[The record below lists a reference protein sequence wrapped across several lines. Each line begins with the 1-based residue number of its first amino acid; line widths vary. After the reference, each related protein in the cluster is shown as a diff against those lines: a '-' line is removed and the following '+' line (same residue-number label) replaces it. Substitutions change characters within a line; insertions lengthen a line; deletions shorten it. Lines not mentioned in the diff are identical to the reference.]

1 MIKSEIIAD
10 SINPHGNRIT
20 TFICDFPRII
30 LAEVNTHRAFS
41 RNSASS
47 RAIPFNKMVEKVKE
61 QPFIPMAWQKD
72 HKGMQGTEYLNTSTI
87 YGYKDDFLIPGIPI
101 PTPKPT
107 SHLTASIETWLAAR
121 DSAVAQAKQLSDI
134 GVTKQLC
141 NRLLEPFMYHRAII
155 TATEYENFFTLR
167 CPEYSWQGEGSF
179 RSWKDLV
186 SSAFHDGASRDWVD
200 GLEDTTILERLKNN
214 KGMGEIHIMALA
226 ESMWD
231 NMNHSTPKLLKE
243 GEWHIPFGDEIDTL
257 SLSGTLYELKKE
269 EDPNFLDNHIA
280 IHFSDKTINQT
291 KVKIATARCARI
303 SYQTLGDNPKIDY
316 KADIK
321 LHDIL
326 ASNGHAS
333 PFEHIAQAAG
343 KDVIS
348 RNFRG
353 FKQYR
358 EILENK

>member
-72 HKGMQGTEYLNTSTI
+72 HKGMQGTEYFGGRDVKWCEEN
-87 YGYKDDFLIPGIPI
+87 
-101 PTPKPT
+101 
-107 SHLTASIETWLAAR
+107 WLEAR
-121 DSAVAQAKQLSDI
+121 DYAVKQATTLSTGHI
-134 GVTKQLC
+134 EGNSYVTKQLC

-231 NMNHSTPKLLKE
+231 NMNHSTPKLLEE
-243 GEWHIPFGDEIDTL
+243 GEWHIPFGDEIDTI